1 MIYPVRRGGLIP
13 FRGAI
18 TPVRGTREVIEM
30 KRRDLLLLAA
40 GAAVTRNPAS
50 AAPNAPR
57 VGFVQLG
64 SRQES
69 GRLLDA
75 FRDGLS
81 ALGWTDGNNILVLD
95 RWPEERAE
103 QLPAIVKE
111 LIGSGVAI
119 LVTGGTP
126 ATLAAKRAG
135 ATMPTVLVGVDD
147 PVALGVVASLA
158 HPGGNVTGLSLSSP
172 EVIAKRLQLLQELV
186 PRLRRVAVIV
196 RGDPGIEQKLQD
208 IRANAAQLKIEP
220 LMLQAASGT
229 ALELAFARLR
239 GERCE
244 AVYVASGPLGP
255 AKRAQLIA
263 LAAES
268 RLPAIYSFRVFPVDG
283 GLMSFGADYRD
294 LFDRA
299 AGFVDKILK
308 GAKPADL
315 PVEPPRKFD
324 LTVNLKTAS
333 ALGLEIPPALLARA
347 DEAIE

>member
-1 MIYPVRRGGLIP
+1 MR
-13 FRGAI
+13 
-18 TPVRGTREVIEM
+18 
-30 KRRDLLLLAA
+30 RRDLLLLAA
-40 GAAVTRNPAS
+40 GAALTRNPGS
-50 AAPNAPR
+50 AETKPPR
-57 VGFVQLG
+57 IGFVQLG

-69 GRLLDA
+69 GSLLDA
-75 FRDGLS
+75 FREGLS
-81 ALGWTDGNNILVLD
+81 ALGWTDGNNIMVLD
-95 RWPEERAE
+95 RWAEERAE
-103 QLPAIVKE
+103 QLPGIVKE
-111 LIGSGVAI
+111 LIGSGVAV

-126 ATLAAKRAG
+126 ATLAAKRAS
-135 ATMPTVLVGVDD
+135 ATIPIVLVGVDD

-158 HPGGNVTGLSLSSP
+158 QPRGNITGLSLSSP

-208 IRANAAQLKIEP
+208 IRANAAQMKIEP
-220 LMLQAASGT
+220 LMLQAATGT

-263 LAAES
+263 LAADS

-294 LFDRA
+294 LFGRA

-308 GAKPADL
+308 GANPAEL
-315 PVEPPRKFD
+315 PVEPPTKFD
-324 LTVNLKTAS
+324 LIVNLKSAS
-333 ALGLEIPPALLARA
+333 ALDLTIPPTLLARA
-347 DEAIE
+347 DEVIE